1 MIPTDLKP
9 GAILRC
15 IEPRG
20 SALPADKLY
29 VLVRYKR
36 FDSSRVV
43 VLEQGSNDI
52 SSGGAG
58 WYLRRF
64 ELACNA
70 GGSDYQA
77 DDDVDLLVPP
87 TPIRELYGRQDRLTA
102 TEHWRREQEAKRLY
116 ANMTTRIERA

>member
-15 IEPRG
+15 IEPCG
-20 SALPADKLY
+20 PVLQEGKLY
-29 VLVRYKR
+29 VLVCYKR

-43 VLEQGSNDI
+43 VQKQGSNDV
-52 SSGGAG
+52 SDVGTG

-64 ELACNA
+64 EPTCNA
-70 GGSDYQA
+70 DGSDYQA

-87 TPIRELYGRQDRLTA
+87 TPTGEL
-102 TEHWRREQEAKRLY
+102 
-116 ANMTTRIERA
+116 

>member
-43 VLEQGSNDI
+43 VQEQGSNDV

-87 TPIRELYGRQDRLTA
+87 TPIRGRLGNVDYGRMQ
-102 TEHWRREQEAKRLY
+102 AKPL
-116 ANMTTRIERA
+116 NNGC

>member
-15 IEPRG
+15 VEPCG

-29 VLVRYKR
+29 VLVCYKR

-43 VLEQGSNDI
+43 VQKQGSNDV
-52 SSGGAG
+52 SGVGTG

-64 ELACNA
+64 ELVSD
-70 GGSDYQA
+70 GDGSDYQA

-87 TPIRELYGRQDRLTA
+87 TPTGEL
-102 TEHWRREQEAKRLY
+102 
-116 ANMTTRIERA
+116 